1 MKYVL
6 VFLALISTQT
16 WSQDWSL
23 VEDMAPVEANESD
36 YGINMVFAED
46 MLVVSWPR
54 IFTRGNPADN
64 CGEVIT
70 YEKVDGMWQEL
81 ARLTAEDLTGSCVDG
96 DGFGY
101 GLAYDNGRLAIG
113 MPAGARAGI
122 GVSGGMTDSDSR
134 VFLTHFESGNWV
146 LDETLTGSDISQG
159 KGMGGQ
165 LVLEGDMLLVH
176 AHEYDSIFGV
186 KFIVSTGVYVFEDN
200 GSGFSET
207 QKLEENFHLFGQ
219 DFDYENGQI
228 IVGAWGVQ
236 ALTQPGRV
244 YVYEKSGSNWSNVQT
259 INDSRNSNLGNQ
271 VEIYGDTM
279 VAGNVQAGG
288 IGGVSVYNKANNGQ
302 WSEVQFIQANDAAF
316 NDQFG
321 ITVRLDDEEII
332 VGATAGENQTQ
343 TLGAVYTFVKD
354 GNGQYQQQQKLIASN
369 PTTLYDRFGGNL
381 IFNDTDLLINS
392 VSGGFANADITTFHH
407 FSREGS
413 SGGNTTY
420 NVDSKVSGTW
430 KSEFSD
436 TQTISLEV
444 LRNGK
449 VLMYAGLNNNE
460 ESFWFLGVGEKSDNI
475 IDFPTI
481 YSTSGARFGSAF
493 NSNDVMKK
501 DEGQLQLAFNKC
513 NQAVLSYNFSD
524 LGTSELVLTK
534 DNEIP
539 GNECGTTTK
548 DLPNGVSGSWYDPS
562 TSGQGFTIY
571 LFDENESQ
579 KATVTWFTYDENGNQ
594 SWISGTGTVTDQ
606 TISISNMVKHTGGF
620 LFSGASETTEMGSLT
635 LSWDQCRNAVANY
648 DFATVGLGSGTMNLK
663 QLTTLENTECSIVK

>member
-1 MKYVL
+1 
-6 VFLALISTQT
+6 
-16 WSQDWSL
+16 
-23 VEDMAPVEANESD
+23 
-36 YGINMVFAED
+36 
-46 MLVVSWPR
+46 
-54 IFTRGNPADN
+54 
-64 CGEVIT
+64 
-70 YEKVDGMWQEL
+70 
-81 ARLTAEDLTGSCVDG
+81 
-96 DGFGY
+96 
-101 GLAYDNGRLAIG
+101 
-113 MPAGARAGI
+113 
-122 GVSGGMTDSDSR
+122 
-134 VFLTHFESGNWV
+134 
-146 LDETLTGSDISQG
+146 
-159 KGMGGQ
+159 MGGQ

-571 LFDENESQ
+571 LFDEKKKK